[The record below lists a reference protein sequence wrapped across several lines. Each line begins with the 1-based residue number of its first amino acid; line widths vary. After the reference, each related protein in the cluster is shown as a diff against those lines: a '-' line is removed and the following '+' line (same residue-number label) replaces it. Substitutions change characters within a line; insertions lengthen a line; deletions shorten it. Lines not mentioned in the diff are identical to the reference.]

1 MKKSNENILYGLLK
15 ANFEQAD
22 NADAAVRKR
31 SCLNTIVICRMLA
44 RLLLSDLFGVC
55 KRIRAAR
62 RSVELA
68 KNEGVV
74 FLLTPAMLKRM
85 QDERDEAERWV
96 IHLAEILFGL
106 LELWQENGAT
116 FEEFC
121 NLCNRRPDD
130 VRAELLDPED
140 ATSFEKLAFVYN
152 IDYRD
157 TGSGFIEDDVDAP
170 FTHLTKEY
178 FLYQM
183 QHNPEAKAAAHNAFQ
198 EVFPEIFENA
208 YTTALGED
216 GEIHL
221 FDKDGADAGILDGGM

>member
-15 ANFEQAD
+15 ANFSQAD
-22 NADAAVRKR
+22 NDDMVVRKR
-31 SCLNTIVICRMLA
+31 SCLNAIVICRMLA
-44 RLLLSDLFGVC
+44 RLLLSDLFDIC
-55 KRIRAAR
+55 ERIRAAR
-62 RSVELA
+62 RSAELA

-74 FLLTPAMLKRM
+74 FILSPALLKRM
-85 QDERDEAERWV
+85 RDEKDEAERWV
-96 IHLAEILFGL
+96 SHLAEIMFGL
-106 LELWQENGAT
+106 LKLWQKNGAT

-121 NLCNRRPDD
+121 NLCNRRPND

-170 FTHLTKEY
+170 FTHLAKER
-178 FLYQM
+178 FLYQI
-183 QHNPEAKAAAHNAFQ
+183 QHKPETRAAAHNALQ
-198 EVFPEIFENA
+198 AVFPEIWGNA
-208 YTTALGED
+208 YTTALGAH

-221 FDKDGADAGILDGGM
+221 YNKDGADPGILEGGI

>member
-96 IHLAEILFGL
+96 IHLAEIMFGL
-106 LELWQENGAT
+106 LKFWQESGAT

-130 VRAELLDPED
+130 VRAELLDPDD
-140 ATSFEKLAFVYN
+140 AASFEKLAFVYN

-170 FTHLTKEY
+170 FTHLAKER
-178 FLYQM
+178 FLYSI
-183 QHNPEAKAAAHNAFQ
+183 QHKPEARAAAHNALQ
-198 EVFPEIFENA
+198 AVFPEIWGNA
-208 YTTALGED
+208 YITALGED
-216 GEIHL
+216 GKIHL
-221 FDKDGADAGILDGGM
+221 FDKDGTDAGILDGGM